1 MANKNCTPSLIKKK
15 RKHISL
21 FRALF
26 KKGTDNGFYTAVSN
40 DGRTTI
46 WWIEANQLGSTSC
59 YPCVIYHD
67 GEELAFV
74 SGRSTKEKNSNK
86 KLIEKWNSLV
96 TPENIDTD
104 YIVTEMQ
111 PEEFFRQF
119 NPAED
124 RQMAR
129 LFAPKKEEKTP
140 DEGVAAPELSEKDD
154 VKKDEGTES
163 DN

>member
-1 MANKNCTPSLIKKK
+1 M
-15 RKHISL
+15 
-21 FRALF
+21 
-26 KKGTDNGFYTAVSN
+26 
-40 DGRTTI
+40 
-46 WWIEANQLGSTSC
+46 
-59 YPCVIYHD
+59 
-67 GEELAFV
+67 
-74 SGRSTKEKNSNK
+74 
-86 KLIEKWNSLV
+86 